1 MEIEKKI
8 EAMGLS
14 LPRIGSP
21 IGHLVRTVR
30 VGNLVFVSGFIGRG
44 PNGVIQGTLGLD
56 LKVEQGY
63 EAARFA
69 ALNLL
74 SLLKDEIGDL
84 DKVKRIVKLLS
95 FVKSTADSRDLPKVT
110 DGASD
115 LLVELYGENGKHARS
130 TVGVVNVG
138 GGSCVEIEMIVELK
152 PEL

>member
-1 MEIEKKI
+1 MEIEKQI
-8 EAMGLS
+8 ESMGLT
-14 LPRIGSP
+14 LLRIGPP

-44 PNGVIQGTLGLD
+44 PNGVIQGTLGQD

-74 SLLKDEIGDL
+74 SLLKDDIGDL

-95 FVKSTADSRDLPKVT
+95 FVKSTPDSRELPKVT

-138 GGSCVEIEMIVELK
+138 GGSCVEIEMVVELK
-152 PEL
+152 DGA

>member
-1 MEIEKKI
+1 MEIERKI

-44 PNGVIQGTLGLD
+44 PTGVIQGTLGLD

-84 DKVKRIVKLLS
+84 D
-95 FVKSTADSRDLPKVT
+95 
-110 DGASD
+110 
-115 LLVELYGENGKHARS
+115 
-130 TVGVVNVG
+130 
-138 GGSCVEIEMIVELK
+138 
-152 PEL
+152 